1 MNPFT
6 DAISFLTQQQWT
18 IYIFWLLLL
27 GSFGLAA
34 VNLLRDPKQRS
45 GAHVWM
51 WLARLLLGGMWWQ
64 QTLWKLPPTFEGLHY
79 WLGQMT
85 QHAAFAWQ
93 RAFVQQM
100 VQPHFTLFA
109 ALVYAME
116 VGIAVSLLLGFL
128 TRLGG
133 ALGALQALNLWTGLY
148 SSPEEWTWTYIF
160 LLVIQVTF
168 VVFRAGQS
176 LGLDAILARR
186 EPAQPR
192 LQGAGRALK
201 WLR

>member
-1 MNPFT
+1 MNPIT
-6 DAISFLTQQQWT
+6 DTVNFLTQQQWP
-18 IYIFWLLLL
+18 IYVFWLLLL

-34 VNLLRDPKQRS
+34 VNFLGDPKQRS
-45 GAHVWM
+45 GAHVWI
-51 WLARLLLGGMWWQ
+51 WLARLLIGGMWWQ
-64 QTLWKLPPTFEGLHY
+64 QTLWKLPPTFDGLHY
-79 WLGQMT
+79 WLDQMT

-93 RAFVQQM
+93 RAFVQQL

-116 VGIAVSLLLGFL
+116 AGIAVSLMLGFL

-148 SSPEEWTWTYIF
+148 GSPEEWTWTYLF

-168 VVFRAGQS
+168 AVLHAGQS
-176 LGLDAILARR
+176 LGLDAILACRG
-186 EPAQPR
+186 PVPPR
-192 LQGAGRALK
+192 LPGAYDNGPYTR
-201 WLR
+201 

>member
-1 MNPFT
+1 MNPIT
-6 DAISFLTQQQWT
+6 DTVSFLTQQQWPT
-18 IYIFWLLLL
+18 YVFWLLLL
-27 GSFGLAA
+27 GSFTLAA
-34 VNLLRDPKQRS
+34 VNLLRDPKQRT
-45 GAHVWM
+45 GTCVWL
-51 WLARLLLGGMWWQ
+51 WLARLLIGGMWWQ
-64 QTLWKLPPTFEGLHY
+64 QTLWKLPPTFDGLHY
-79 WLGQMT
+79 WLDQMA

-93 RAFVQQM
+93 RGFVQQL

-116 VGIAVSLLLGFL
+116 VGIAVSLMLGFL

-148 SSPEEWTWTYIF
+148 GSPEEWTWTYIF

-168 VVFRAGQS
+168 AVFHAGQS

-186 EPAQPR
+186 EDVQPR
-192 LQGAGRALK
+192 LQGAGRGLK